1 MVKEKKKVRV
11 MSKFDFVVFDLDGTL
26 LNTLEDLADSVNA
39 ALENNGY
46 PAHLYADYRTLVG
59 KGALNLITRSLPE
72 TARTDEI
79 VEKVHA
85 EFSEIYAQNCFVKTD
100 VYPGILE
107 ALERIAATGVKM
119 AVLSNKPD
127 RYMQGIRERYYS
139 NVDFAA
145 FRGKR
150 EGIPVK
156 PDPAGIEAL
165 AKEAGASLDNAVY
178 IGDSS
183 VDMQTAKNSSL
194 FACGVLWG
202 FRSREELEQH
212 GADCLV
218 ASPEELA
225 EFIVEA

>member
-1 MVKEKKKVRV
+1 

-39 ALENNGY
+39 SLENNSY
-46 PAHLYADYRTLVG
+46 PAHPYADYRTLVG
-59 KGALNLITRSLPE
+59 KGAMNLITRALPE
-72 TARTDEI
+72 EARSEEI
-79 VEKVHA
+79 IEKVHA

-100 VYPGILE
+100 VYPGIPE

-127 RYMQGIRERYYS
+127 RYMQGIKERYYS
-139 NVDFAA
+139 DIDFSA

-150 EGIPVK
+150 DGIPVK
-156 PDPAGIEAL
+156 PDPAGIEKL
-165 AKEAGASLDNAVY
+165 AEEAGATLDKAVY

-183 VDMQTAKNSSL
+183 VDMQTAKNSGL

-202 FRSREELEQH
+202 FRSREELEQN
-212 GADCLV
+212 GAECLV
-218 ASPEELA
+218 ATPEELA
-225 EFIVEA
+225 DFIVGD